1 MSDFFVYQ
9 FSRDRVEAG
18 DFSHFLGMYGLD
30 CERRAKSAA
39 GAGRKVRH
47 LWANEGDSWRKVK
60 RGGGRS
66 PLCAD
71 LSVAKAGAE
80 RRCALGEAWFIGA

>member
-1 MSDFFVYQ
+1 MKTIHHTKKES
-9 FSRDRVEAG
+9 G
-18 DFSHFLGMYGLD
+18 TKG

-66 PLCAD
+66 PLCAG
-71 LSVAKAGAE
+71 LREGHVAQFVE
-80 RRCALGEAWFIGA
+80 D

>member
-1 MSDFFVYQ
+1 MHGGQMPWEKSV
-9 FSRDRVEAG
+9 
-18 DFSHFLGMYGLD
+18 

-66 PLCAD
+66 PLCAG

>member
-60 RGGGRS
+60 RRAAMRVGGGLVYRR
-66 PLCAD
+66 LRRFLA
-71 LSVAKAGAE
+71 SVS
-80 RRCALGEAWFIGA
+80 R